1 MCAHRPTECFQRYAP
16 KQVFHKRYFVDADKE
31 KIVITGGSGFLGSYL
46 TSKLVEKGFNV
57 TVFDN
62 NFRGSLSKLKKVES
76 KINFS
81 IVDASI
87 ETF

>member
-1 MCAHRPTECFQRYAP
+1 M
-16 KQVFHKRYFVDADKE
+16 DADKE

-62 NFRGSLSKLKKVES
+62 NFRGSLSKLRKVES
-76 KINFS
+76 KINFIS
-81 IVDASI
+81 IGEI
-87 ETF
+87 